1 MQLVRKQYGEI
12 VRDREAEEFAEAM
25 GGVTTGFTPRV
36 REIEQAKDEKEEAM
50 SPASSE
56 VMSPASGDSGG
67 KENARH
73 KLQAFSS
80 VDSSHAPRAADIASE
95 VARQERARAAEA
107 TRAPPAGA
115 GAGASVESEVFDM
128 DDIDVRHLLLLH

>member
-36 REIEQAKDEKEEAM
+36 REIEQAKDEKEEVM

-56 VMSPASGDSGG
+56 VMSPASGDCGG

-73 KLQAFSS
+73 ALQAFS
-80 VDSSHAPRAADIASE
+80 
-95 VARQERARAAEA
+95 
-107 TRAPPAGA
+107 
-115 GAGASVESEVFDM
+115 SVESEVFDM
-128 DDIDVRHLLLLH
+128 DDIDVRHLLLLHDPVISASSSLASASFSSSMLRRSPHLPLPIPQRSHIS